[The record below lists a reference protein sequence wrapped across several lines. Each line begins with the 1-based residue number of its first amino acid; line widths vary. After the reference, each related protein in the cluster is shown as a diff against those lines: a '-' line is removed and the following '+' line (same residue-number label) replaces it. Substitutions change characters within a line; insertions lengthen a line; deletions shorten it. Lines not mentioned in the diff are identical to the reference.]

1 MGNFSDEDKFTRF
14 NFIQIIA
21 GFGYIPIFR
30 PDGKVIVFRT
40 DNMGGFYEFK
50 PSVETLR
57 EITLSPVKFVTELT
71 NHFTCHDI
79 DNLP

>member
-1 MGNFSDEDKFTRF
+1 MGNFSDEDKFIRF
-14 NFIQIIA
+14 NFIQIVA
-21 GFGYIPIFR
+21 RFGYIPVFR

-57 EITLSPVKFVTELT
+57 EITSSPVKFVTELT